1 MKHSRRPSQA
11 LADLD
16 AVLHSGRSC
25 KVIALE
31 RGIKPAGLSNN
42 VRKALDHLG
51 LVGVPLRVARARLGA
66 ARAVP
71 VGVTPRQREVLELQ
85 AAGLT
90 YSEIAE
96 RLGVSPRTVQRHVG
110 NARERNSA

>member
-16 AVLHSGRSC
+16 AVLHSGLSC

-90 YSEIAE
+90 YLEIAG
-96 RLGVSPRTVQRHVG
+96 RLGVSEHTVRNHII
-110 NARERNSA
+110 NAHRRETA